1 MKEPGGSLFN
11 TSNDNSLEK
20 GKKRL
25 TLHFLIVGTS
35 WLLHNPIC
43 SNHYGW
49 WWTYLGI
56 ASWNHGAFCNSGS
69 SRMLLDSKMWLVM
82 RGGGVVAE
90 LFVLASPELKPD
102 DPFRLHP
109 GLTIRS
115 ESKVWCL
122 TASTFQ
128 WPGRLK
134 KSKQMSAV
142 ASARKSVNKSCAGQ
156 VPSARFNY
164 LVRRVVRLKEVW
176 SVAWSA
182 TSA

>member
-11 TSNDNSLEK
+11 TSNDKSLQAR
-20 GKKRL
+20 KKKIDYAV
-25 TLHFLIVGTS
+25 FLGYC
-35 WLLHNPIC
+35 NPIC
-43 SNHYGW
+43 SNHY
-49 WWTYLGI
+49 LGI
-56 ASWNHGAFCNSGS
+56 ASWNQAAFCNSGS

-115 ESKVWCL
+115 ESSVWCL

-128 WPGRLK
+128 LPGLLK
-134 KSKQMSAV
+134 RNV
-142 ASARKSVNKSCAGQ
+142 YYR
-156 VPSARFNY
+156 
-164 LVRRVVRLKEVW
+164 
-176 SVAWSA
+176 
-182 TSA
+182 